1 MDPVSI
7 SVSVLAV
14 ITAALQSANTL
25 KETVTRFKE
34 RNKTLGR
41 LQNEL
46 EDLTKIL
53 DLLQNAV
60 ETDASVLAL
69 LEGPVGRCSQLCSEF
84 EDSIKVFAKKSK
96 TGFRDWTRMEFM
108 RGDINEFIET
118 LAGYK
123 STISIGLGTITM
135 LVANPTSFSKFAH
148 ILSRHTSK
156 VSHKVIEEYNE
167 MIKDTS
173 YSLKEHLMRIDE
185 KLAQLTIEN
194 TEYSDGSTDLEDE
207 RTVTEQCLRICEDAR
222 SYIESLT
229 KRQTILHQDSPK
241 NLPEEEV
248 GQRQFEAQNLTR
260 QALNENQQRFVEII
274 VHLQKRLEGLIMNGD
289 SGDRSERL
297 RLQQDLDISKQCLE
311 VCQVASDISNQ
322 KIFKVGEVVADG
334 ESDQVVVTTL
344 ADLFDVRKALSTGNS
359 AQLVGSMT
367 PGDLQHLVEKRYSS
381 RFGALNSG
389 SGHTAA
395 GAPNPQS
402 VYEARRTTNA
412 FSPRISSE
420 EQSPGPSTKPSTPS
434 PNEVRKRMMGGAR
447 D

>member
-84 EDSIKVFAKKSK
+84 EDSIKVFANKSK

-123 STISIGLGTITM
+123 STISVGLGTITM
-135 LVANPTSFSKFAH
+135 
-148 ILSRHTSK
+148 HTSK
-156 VSHKVIEEYNE
+156 VSYKVIEEYNE

-229 KRQTILHQDSPK
+229 KRQTILHQDSPR

-402 VYEARRTTNA
+402 VYEARRTANA
-412 FSPRISSE
+412 FPPRISSE

-434 PNEVRKRMMGGAR
+434 PNEVRKRMMGGAK

>member
-7 SVSVLAV
+7 SASVLAI
-14 ITAALQSANTL
+14 ITAAIQSATTL
-25 KETVTRFKE
+25 KETVRRFKE

-53 DLLQNAV
+53 ELLQNAV
-60 ETDASVLAL
+60 GTDASVLAL
-69 LEGPVGRCSQLCSEF
+69 LQGPVDRCSQLCSEF
-84 EDSIKVFAKKSK
+84 EDSIEVFAKKSK

-118 LAGYK
+118 VAGYK
-123 STISIGLGTITM
+123 STISVGLGIITM
-135 LVANPTSFSKFAH
+135 
-148 ILSRHTSK
+148 HTSK

-167 MIKDTS
+167 MIQDTS
-173 YSLKEHLMRIDE
+173 YGLKEQLMRIDE
-185 KLAQLTIEN
+185 KLSQLTAGN
-194 TEYSDGSTDLEDE
+194 TEYSDGSTDLKDE
-207 RTVTEQCLRICEDAR
+207 RAVTEQCLRICEDAK

-229 KRQTILHQDSPK
+229 KRQTVLHQDSPK
-241 NLPEEEV
+241 GLSDEEV
-248 GQRQFEAQNLTR
+248 GQQQFEAQNLTR
-260 QALNENQQRFVEII
+260 RALNENQQRFVEII
-274 VHLQKRLEGLIMNGD
+274 VRLQNRLEGLIMNGD
-289 SGDRSERL
+289 SGDRNERL

-334 ESDQVVVTTL
+334 DSDQVVVTTL
-344 ADLFDVRKALSTGNS
+344 ADLFDVRKATSTGNS
-359 AQLVGSMT
+359 AQLVGSMAA
-367 PGDLQHLVEKRYSS
+367 GELQHLVENRYSS

-395 GAPNPQS
+395 GTPNPQF
-402 VYEARRTTNA
+402 VHEGRKATNA
-412 FSPRISSE
+412 FPSRMGSE
-420 EQSPGPSTKPSTPS
+420 QQSPGPSTKPSTPS
-434 PNEVRKRMMGGAR
+434 PNEVRKRMMGGAK

>member
-7 SVSVLAV
+7 SASVLTV
-14 ITAALQSANTL
+14 ITAAIQSANTL
-25 KETVTRFKE
+25 KGTVTRFKE

-41 LQNEL
+41 LQDEL
-46 EDLTKIL
+46 EDLTKVL

-60 ETDASVLAL
+60 NTDASVLAL
-69 LEGPVGRCSQLCSEF
+69 LQGPVERCSQLCSEF
-84 EDSIKVFAKKSK
+84 EDSIEVFAKKSK

-108 RGDINEFIET
+108 RGDINQFIET
-118 LAGYK
+118 LARYK
-123 STISIGLGTITM
+123 STISVGLGTITM
-135 LVANPTSFSKFAH
+135 
-148 ILSRHTSK
+148 HTSK
-156 VSHKVIEEYNE
+156 VSYKVIEEYNE

-173 YSLKEHLMRIDE
+173 YDLKEHLMRIDE
-185 KLAQLTIEN
+185 KLAQLTIES
-194 TEYSDGSTDLEDE
+194 TGFSDGNTDLKDE
-207 RTVTEQCLRICEDAR
+207 RAITEQCLRICEDAR

-229 KRQTILHQDSPK
+229 KRQTVLHQDSTK
-241 NLPEEEV
+241 NLSEEV
-248 GQRQFEAQNLTR
+248 GQQQFEAQNLTR

-274 VHLQKRLEGLIMNGD
+274 MRLQKRLEDLIMNGD
-289 SGDRSERL
+289 SGDKNERS

-367 PGDLQHLVEKRYSS
+367 AGDLQHLVEKRYSS
-381 RFGALNSG
+381 RFGALNSEP
-389 SGHTAA
+389 GHTTA
-395 GAPNPQS
+395 GASNPQF
-402 VYEARRTTNA
+402 VHETRRTTNT
-412 FSPRISSE
+412 FSPRVGSE
-420 EQSPGPSTKPSTPS
+420 AQSPGPSTKPSTPS
-434 PNEVRKRMMGGAR
+434 PNEVRKRVMGAR

>member
-14 ITAALQSANTL
+14 ITAAIQSANTL

-60 ETDASVLAL
+60 DTDASVLAL
-69 LEGPVGRCSQLCSEF
+69 LKGPVDRCSQLCSEF

-123 STISIGLGTITM
+123 STISVGLGTITM
-135 LVANPTSFSKFAH
+135 
-148 ILSRHTSK
+148 HTSK
-156 VSHKVIEEYNE
+156 VSYKVIEEYNE

-173 YSLKEHLMRIDE
+173 YGLKEHLMRIDE

-194 TEYSDGSTDLEDE
+194 IEYSDGSANLKDE
-207 RTVTEQCLRICEDAR
+207 RAITEQCLRICEDAR

-229 KRQTILHQDSPK
+229 KRQTVLYQDSPK
-241 NLPEEEV
+241 NLSEEEI
-248 GQRQFEAQNLTR
+248 GQQQFEAQNLTR

-274 VHLQKRLEGLIMNGD
+274 VHLQKRLEGLIMNED
-289 SGDRSERL
+289 CGDRNERS

-311 VCQVASDISNQ
+311 VCQVASEVSNQ

-367 PGDLQHLVEKRYSS
+367 AGDLQHLVEKRYSS

-389 SGHTAA
+389 PGHTTA
-395 GAPNPQS
+395 GAPQPQF
-402 VYEARRTTNA
+402 VNEVRRTTNT

-420 EQSPGPSTKPSTPS
+420 EQSPVPSTKPSTPS
-434 PNEVRKRMMGGAR
+434 PNEVRKRVMGGAR

>member
-69 LEGPVGRCSQLCSEF
+69 LQGPVGRCSQLCSEF

-123 STISIGLGTITM
+123 STISVGLGTITM
-135 LVANPTSFSKFAH
+135 
-148 ILSRHTSK
+148 HTSK
-156 VSHKVIEEYNE
+156 VSYKVIEEYNE

-173 YSLKEHLMRIDE
+173 YGLKEHLMRIDE

-389 SGHTAA
+389 SGHTGA